1 MKNRWNKQKG
11 AFTLVE
17 LCVVIALTALLAAL
31 LLPSLFRARQK
42 AQSIACVNNLNQLG
56 TAYRIWA
63 YNDGDKFPQEQD
75 FDLGGCAEQFGTS
88 NAPGAT
94 VALYA
99 FLPYSLMQD
108 QLSQTP
114 KLVLCPSD
122 DRVANTNFFYPVTG
136 ATSRNPTL
144 PSPWPAPANTGT
156 FENSNVSY
164 WVGAGASDAYL
175 GCLLAG
181 DRNLG
186 SIGPS
191 TNSPAPDAYYG
202 FSGTNATNP
211 GGADGADV
219 VLCTN
224 GTCFADVGNLGNSGL
239 AGNYV
244 GWSEKLHSG
253 GNVAGAGNIL
263 LGDGSVQQCTSLS
276 FRQNYLINAADGGN
290 FDALGGNAA
299 AGDLHLVFP

>member
-1 MKNRWNKQKG
+1 MKNIQNKKSG
-11 AFTLVE
+11 AFVLME
-17 LCVVIALTALLAAL
+17 LWVAIAFLALLAAL
-31 LLPSLFRARQK
+31 LWPTLTGARQK
-42 AQSIACVNNLNQLG
+42 GQSIACVNNLRYLG
-56 TAYRIWA
+56 VVYRLWDDDNGNR
-63 YNDGDKFPQEQD
+63 YPQEQTFD
-75 FDLGGCAEQFGTS
+75 FGGCQEQFGTS

-108 QLSQTP
+108 YLSQTP

-136 ATSRNPTL
+136 PASRNPTL
-144 PSPWPAPANTGT
+144 PAPWPPPDNTGT
-156 FENSNVSY
+156 FENTNVSY
-164 WVGAGASDAYL
+164 WVGAGAADSDPE
-175 GCLLAG
+175 CLLAG

-186 SIGPS
+186 SIGAS
-191 TNSPAPDAYYG
+191 TNSPEPDANYG
-202 FSGTNATNP
+202 FSGGVATNP

-244 GWSEKLHSG
+244 GWSKKVHSG
-253 GNVAGAGNIL
+253 GNSAGSGNIL
-263 LGDGSVQQCTSLS
+263 LGDGSAQQCTSLS
-276 FRQNYLINAADGGN
+276 FRQNYLINAADNGN
-290 FDALGGNAA
+290 FDALGGTSE
-299 AGDLHLVFP
+299 AGDIHLVFP